1 MEEAYGASHM
11 ESRTSEALG
20 LVLRADGDATWVPL
34 ILSMAEME
42 RLVFHRVRGGVRSGP
57 LQTHDF

>member
-20 LVLRADGDATWVPL
+20 LVLRANGDAAWAPL
-34 ILSMAEME
+34 ILAMDEME
-42 RLVFHRVRGGVRSGP
+42 RLVFHRVCRDVRSGP